1 MKMKDIELE
10 WKSELVHNVWL
21 AGAQKR
27 GLHHPDTHLRNP
39 MIVPPR
45 LRDDGK
51 TRCDQCNLNMV
62 PYQQL
67 SESVKQADRD
77 IVLNM
82 SKVSDAW
89 EESRD
94 GRIPPV
100 FPQEVWPNM
109 SNRPAQVVA
118 KR

>member
-1 MKMKDIELE
+1 MKTQELE
-10 WKSELVHNVWL
+10 WKSELVHNIWL
-21 AGAQKR
+21 VGAQKR
-27 GLHHPDTHLRNP
+27 GLHHPEMHLRNP
-39 MIVPPR
+39 MVVPPR

-67 SESVKQADRD
+67 EDKVKQADRD

-82 SKVSDAW
+82 SKVNDAW

-94 GRIPPV
+94 GRTPPF
-100 FPQEVWPNM
+100 FPQNVWPLM
-109 SNRPAQVVA
+109 ANRPVTVVP